1 MERHVSVSG
10 LGFGLF
16 ASASPIVDALACNIP
31 VFEIVPDDCG
41 WCVTC
46 TDQHCGG
53 RFADRAAALKFA
65 REEAERCDAALI
77 RGKDGEGRVTDLIA
91 VEHPRDA

>member
-1 MERHVSVSG
+1 MSISG

-16 ASASPIVDALACNIP
+16 ASASPIVDALATNIP
-31 VFEIVPDDCG
+31 VFEVVPDDCG

-53 RFADRAAALKFA
+53 RFADRATALKFA
-65 REEAERCDAALI
+65 REEAERCEAALVC
-77 RGKDGEGRVTDLIA
+77 GKDSGRVTDLIT
-91 VEHPRDA
+91 VEHLRDA